1 MKNVFRIISFVL
13 VLMLVFSLFSGCSN
27 TTPSSA
33 SPTAQIATDA
43 PGNSSSEPEA
53 SFNLVLGGIQSAEDT
68 ATLAMQK
75 MAELV
80 SEKSGGTVNIEVYP
94 ASQLG
99 DATTQIEAVGM
110 GSQDMF
116 VDAGGFQ
123 STFVP
128 DKNAESMF
136 FVFRDED
143 HYRAFLSSDLNK
155 TMEDQF
161 LNETGA
167 RIIANNWVRVPR
179 CVASKK
185 PITSLADFAGLKM
198 RAPDIKAYLNS
209 ISALGASPTQIAWG
223 ETYLALKQGVVDAS
237 EGPVDQLYT
246 MNFYEATM
254 NVTMTNH
261 LRDDL
266 VVTINDKLF
275 QKMSTNQQQALI
287 NAATEAGDWYSA
299 TCKDAAE
306 KNIKLMKDAGCAF
319 HEIDIEPLQEV
330 ILKKAQELENAGQ
343 WKTGLIAEI
352 MAIGQ

>member
-1 MKNVFRIISFVL
+1 MKNSSRILSIIL
-13 VLMLVFSLFSGCSN
+13 ALMLMFSLFSGCSN
-27 TTPSSA
+27 ETSAPANSSA
-33 SPTAQIATDA
+33 QASTSPDESAQ
-43 PGNSSSEPEA
+43 PEQ
-53 SFNLVLGGIQSAEDT
+53 SFELVLGGIQSAEDT

-75 MAELV
+75 MADLV
-80 SEKSGGTVNIEVYP
+80 SEKTGGTVTISVFP

-143 HYRAFLSSDLNK
+143 HYRAYLESDLNK
-155 TMEDQF
+155 SMEDEF
-161 LNETGA
+161 LAETGA

-185 PITSLADFAGLKM
+185 PITSLADFSGLKM
-198 RAPDIKAYLNS
+198 RAPDIKAYLDS

-254 NVTMTNH
+254 NITMTNH

-275 QKMSTNQQQALI
+275 QKMSAGQQQALI
-287 NAATEAGDWYSA
+287 DAANEAGDWYSA
-299 TCKDAAE
+299 TCKEAAD
-306 KNIKLMKDAGCAF
+306 KNIELMKQAGCQF
-319 HEIDIEPLQEV
+319 YDIDIAPLQEA
-330 ILKKAQELENAGQ
+330 ILVKAQELEDAGQ
-343 WKTGLIAEI
+343 WRSGLIEEI
-352 MAIGQ
+352 MAIGK